1 MSNNV
6 DSNLYFDLSDS
17 KNNALAKGKRYIQK
31 YLIYIVLLFNIAIRV
46 VTELYQV
53 GFANPFTVAFILELI
68 ISTITTMI
76 CYACFIPFG
85 KADERKRNLSI
96 EENLK
101 LWSKLSEMVRAGFND
116 LFRAFCREQIAY
128 ERNEA
133 RELILGNN
141 TMIDFSVYEEKYMGK
156 SKKEI
161 KELVKIGELTK
172 KEAKAINRANGH
184 GAFNPT
190 KVKPI
195 NPIIILSGVRK
206 RTINDAGRTDSS
218 YLAKWLAKR
227 PLLIFLT
234 TTAINTIS
242 TTFIGTENA
251 ILEILL
257 AILSIIMA
265 SICGYSAGQE
275 DVREQNER
283 VLSRILFLSLFKE
296 KKIDNP
302 QNVDLIAQK

>member
-1 MSNNV
+1 MANN
-6 DSNLYFDLSDS
+6 DNNLYLEITDGKD
-17 KNNALAKGKRYIQK
+17 NMIAKSKRYIQK
-31 YLIYIVLLFNIAIRV
+31 YLIYIVLIFNMAVRI
-46 VTELYQV
+46 VTELYKV
-53 GFANPFTVAFILELI
+53 GFANPFTVEFILELI

-76 CYACFIPFG
+76 CYVCFIPFG
-85 KADERKRNLSI
+85 KADEKKRNLSI

-101 LWSKLSEMVRAGFND
+101 LWSKLSEMVRSGFND
-116 LFRAFCREQIAY
+116 LFRAFCREQVVY

-133 RELILGNN
+133 RELILGNH
-141 TMIDFSVYEEKYMGK
+141 TMIEFSVYEDKYMGK

-161 KELVKIGELTK
+161 KNLVRCGELTK
-172 KEAKAINRANGH
+172 KEAKAINRANGY
-184 GAFNPT
+184 GALNPT
-190 KVKPI
+190 RVKPI

-206 RTINDAGRTDSS
+206 RSINDAGRTDGS
-218 YLAKWLAKR
+218 YLAKRLAKR

-242 TTFIGTENA
+242 TTFIGSENA

-265 SICGYSAGQE
+265 SICGYSAGRE

-296 KKIDNP
+296 KKIDALP
-302 QNVDLIAQK
+302 KNVDLVIQK